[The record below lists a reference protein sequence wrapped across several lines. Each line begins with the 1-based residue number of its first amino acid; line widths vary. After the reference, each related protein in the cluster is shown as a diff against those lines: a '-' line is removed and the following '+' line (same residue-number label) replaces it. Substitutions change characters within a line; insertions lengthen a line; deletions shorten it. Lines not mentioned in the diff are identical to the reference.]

1 MSTNLY
7 RAVIVYSNAD
17 TGEIKVRIPAKFG
30 SEVTVPISYYGRT
43 APWDVPEVGKQ
54 VVVGSDDEQFTNVF
68 IINIKPTG

>member
-7 RAVIVYSNAD
+7 RAVIAYSSAD

-30 SEVTVPISYYGRT
+30 PDVTVPISYYGRT

-54 VVVGSDDEQFTNVF
+54 IVVGADDEHFTNVF